1 MERYVGSS
9 LWKEVFALSY
19 VYNKVDTKS
28 DFSPPLPYSKSRLL
42 LPSTQARWRVISVF
56 IHQFK
61 RTIKKLVESA
71 THRERIV
78 SFVRPSGNN
87 IKSK

>member
-28 DFSPPLPYSKSRLL
+28 DFSPQLPTQKAASSSLNPSQMKSNKCIYSSIQKND
-42 LPSTQARWRVISVF
+42 QKARG
-56 IHQFK
+56 K
-61 RTIKKLVESA
+61 RNAS
-71 THRERIV
+71 
-78 SFVRPSGNN
+78 
-87 IKSK
+87 